1 VPVFNNVSNIF
12 LVYPAYAGGNH
23 LTNLL
28 SLSEKI
34 EPSFLSPKELKSEYQ
49 RLNREQDIDTPMAH
63 KIAHFNEPEN
73 FANSWRVLD
82 NDLRS
87 QIVKQQ
93 SDGYISV
100 VQGHMNNW
108 IDLYQDEE
116 KIKELMNPVW
126 MFMSW
131 PKFGPALERIKSK
144 KDAFEK
150 ESDWVYPSADTED
163 DIAIWKCHKKL
174 TLNKPSPEK
183 AALFNVQPG
192 NRIIIDTELFFEES
206 GFEYFSSIVKGY
218 FGIELP
224 YHMGNSIHQLWRELL
239 GLG

>member
-1 VPVFNNVSNIF
+1 MPVFNNVSNIF

-23 LTNLL
+23 LINLL

-49 RLNREQDIDTPMAH
+49 RLNRQQDIDTPMAH

-73 FANSWRVLD
+73 FANSWRVLND
-82 NDLRS
+82 DLR
-87 QIVKQQ
+87 KQLVEQ
-93 SDGYISV
+93 QDNGYINV
-100 VQGHMNNW
+100 IQGHMNNW
-108 IDLYQDEE
+108 LELYADGE
-116 KIKELMNPVW
+116 KIKELINPVW

-131 PKFGPALERIKSK
+131 PKSVAALERMKSK
-144 KDAFEK
+144 EDAFEK
-150 ESDWVYPSADTED
+150 ENNWIYPDVDTD
-163 DIAIWKCHKKL
+163 SDIAIWKCNK
-174 TLNKPSPEK
+174 TSEFNKPSPEK

-192 NRIIIDTELFFEES
+192 NRIIIDTDLFFEES

-218 FGIELP
+218 LSIELP

>member
-1 VPVFNNVSNIF
+1 MAVFDNVSNIF

-23 LTNLL
+23 LINLL
-28 SLSEKI
+28 SLSEKV

-49 RLNREQDIDTPMAH
+49 RLNREQDIDTPLAYR
-63 KIAHFNEPEN
+63 IAHFNEPEN

-82 NDLRS
+82 GELR
-87 QIVKQQ
+87 KQLVEQ
-93 SDGYISV
+93 QNEGYINV

-108 IDLYQDEE
+108 IELYQDGE
-116 KIKELMNPVW
+116 KIKELKNPIW

-131 PKFGPALERIKSK
+131 PKSDVVLDRMKAK
-144 KDAFEK
+144 KETLEK
-150 ESDWVYPSADTED
+150 ENQWIYPDANEND
-163 DIAIWKCHKKL
+163 DIAIWKCHSKWKF
-174 TLNKPSPEK
+174 NQPSPEK
-183 AALFNVQPG
+183 AAMFNVQPG
-192 NRIIIDTELFFEES
+192 NRIIIDTDLFFEES

-218 FGIELP
+218 LGIELP